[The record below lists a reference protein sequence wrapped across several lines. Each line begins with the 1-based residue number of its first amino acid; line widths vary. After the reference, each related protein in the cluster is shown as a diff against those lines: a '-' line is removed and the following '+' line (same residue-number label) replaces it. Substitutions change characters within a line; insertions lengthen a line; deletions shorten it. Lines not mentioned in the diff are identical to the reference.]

1 MHPWDCHDGDGS
13 RDALRAARERL
24 IPHGCEFGTS
34 QPGEMIVRR
43 EDGLYT
49 VYLAPLSGGR
59 GWLGAREQQVTE
71 LV

>member
-1 MHPWDCHDGDGS
+1 MDLIKNKQKRPMHPWDYHDHGS
-13 RDALRAARERL
+13 SLDALRALRAVRDRL

-49 VYLAPLSGGR
+49 VYLAPLPD
-59 GWLGAREQQVTE
+59 AT
-71 LV
+71 